1 MPAGV
6 RGSHEHCSAGLVAL
20 VEQLTCIDLVRD
32 ARLDVGGDIPINVFK
47 RDGID
52 AELVEELLF
61 QVFRIVVQFEQV
73 RVGAHVRRRNAECN
87 LAALSDVG
95 SAPFAGVDGASNV
108 NKPSLGWT

>member
-1 MPAGV
+1 MCVSRWNRRRGLSGHRNVPAGV

-52 AELVEELLF
+52 A
-61 QVFRIVVQFEQV
+61 
-73 RVGAHVRRRNAECN
+73 
-87 LAALSDVG
+87 D
-95 SAPFAGVDGASNV
+95 
-108 NKPSLGWT
+108 